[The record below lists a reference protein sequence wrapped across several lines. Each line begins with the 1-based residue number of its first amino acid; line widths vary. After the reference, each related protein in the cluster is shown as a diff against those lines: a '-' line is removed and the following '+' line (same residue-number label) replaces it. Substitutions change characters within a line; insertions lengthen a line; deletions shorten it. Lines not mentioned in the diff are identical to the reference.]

1 VPVNSRNPVKTVFFR
16 RIADPKLWLTL
27 FLPGLV
33 VTLALSAVH
42 WSQPNWLQFLDYKVY
57 DILLSQRPKPVQTG
71 QVAVVDL
78 DEKSLSEVGQ
88 WPWPRYRVALLLGRL
103 KQYGV
108 LAVGMDVVF
117 AEPDQTSPE
126 HIRRELAGLGVDMD
140 FTGLPEGLRDNDK
153 LLADNLAGGPYVL
166 GYFFTFT
173 EEDNRRLGGQCVL
186 PPARVALK
194 RAPGVLDAPV
204 MIPRAASLVCPLPEL
219 AKACGWAGFFN
230 SFPDRDNVVRWVPLA
245 MSWNGTVYPSLA
257 VATVMRAFG
266 DKSALLTIEP
276 NPYGGQD
283 LAYSLDLGP
292 LGRRVVPLD
301 RNGRI
306 LLDFRGPGR
315 TFPYV
320 SAGDVLSGKASR
332 EALEGRI
339 VFIGTSVRGLEDV
352 RATPVDR
359 TFPGVEAHATVA
371 DMILSDRFLR
381 HPLDA
386 WYLELALLAV
396 FGMGV
401 TVQLMVT
408 RSLWAGVA
416 SLLAGSGMW
425 YCSVLSMN
433 RLDLYLS
440 PLTPLMVLAVNFT
453 LLTFIKFLR
462 EESQKRFIQSA
473 FSQYLSPQVVEQ
485 IVDEPGK
492 LNLSGEEKD
501 VSILFSD
508 VRGFTTI
515 SEKLTPTQV
524 VELLHEYLTPMTRL
538 ITGSFGTLDKFIGDA
553 IMAFWNA
560 PLDVAD
566 HPRKAVET
574 ALSMQRELDRLNVG
588 FKARFGFEIQIGIG
602 IHRGGVRVGNFGSAD
617 LFDYT
622 IIGDN
627 VNLCSRLEG
636 LTKYYHQKILLT
648 EAMRDGAGEGF
659 IWQEI
664 DRVRVKGKHE
674 PVTIYTVH
682 DKAEQEELVRWSE
695 GLEHYREGRF
705 SQARRLFEELQSQ
718 KDNGLYELYADRCR
732 ALEVA
737 SPGPSWDG
745 VFEHTTK

>member
-1 VPVNSRNPVKTVFFR
+1 
-16 RIADPKLWLTL
+16 
-27 FLPGLV
+27 
-33 VTLALSAVH
+33 
-42 WSQPNWLQFLDYKVY
+42 
-57 DILLSQRPKPVQTG
+57 
-71 QVAVVDL
+71 
-78 DEKSLSEVGQ
+78 
-88 WPWPRYRVALLLGRL
+88 
-103 KQYGV
+103 
-108 LAVGMDVVF
+108 
-117 AEPDQTSPE
+117 
-126 HIRRELAGLGVDMD
+126 
-140 FTGLPEGLRDNDK
+140 
-153 LLADNLAGGPYVL
+153 
-166 GYFFTFT
+166 
-173 EEDNRRLGGQCVL
+173 
-186 PPARVALK
+186 
-194 RAPGVLDAPV
+194 
-204 MIPRAASLVCPLPEL
+204 
-219 AKACGWAGFFN
+219 
-230 SFPDRDNVVRWVPLA
+230 

-257 VATVMRAFG
+257 VAAVMRAFG

-301 RNGRI
+301 GNGRI

-320 SAGDVLSGKASR
+320 SAADVLSGKASR

-371 DMILSDRFLR
+371 DMILADRFLR
-381 HPLDA
+381 HPMDA
-386 WYLELALLAV
+386 WYIELVLLAI
-396 FGMGV
+396 FGLGV

-416 SLLAGSGMW
+416 SLLAGLGVW

-433 RLDLYLS
+433 RLDLYVS
-440 PLTPLMVLAVNFT
+440 PLTPLMALAINFT
-453 LLTFIKFLR
+453 LLTFVKFLR
-462 EESQKRFIQSA
+462 EEHDKRFIQSA
-473 FSQYLSPQVVEQ
+473 LGQYVSPLVVEQ
-485 IVDEPGK
+485 LIADPEK
-492 LNLSGEEKD
+492 LNLTGEEKE

-508 VRGFTTI
+508 VRGFTTL

-524 VELLHEYLTPMTRL
+524 VDLLHEYLTPMTRL
-538 ITGSFGTLDKFIGDA
+538 VINSLGTMDKFIGDA

-560 PLDVAD
+560 PADVAD

-636 LTKYYHQKILLT
+636 LTKYYHQRILLT
-648 EAMRDGAGEGF
+648 EAMRAGAGEGF

-682 DKAEQEELVRWSE
+682 DKAEPEELARWSE
-695 GLEHYREGRF
+695 GLELYREGRF
-705 SQARRLFEELQSQ
+705 SQARRIFEELQS
-718 KDNGLYELYADRCR
+718 KTDNGLYELYAGRCR
-732 ALEVA
+732 ALEETP
-737 SPGPSWDG
+737 PGPSWGG